1 MSAEKIVLNSRTHT
15 LTAALDITERKRAEA
30 DREALIQE
38 LEGKNAELERFTY
51 TVSHDLKSPL
61 ITIRG
66 FLGFMEEDAR
76 AGNIGRLKAD
86 IARIENAT
94 SKMQLLLNDLLDLS
108 RVGRLINPS
117 EEISIETLA
126 REAVALVAGRIAG
139 RKVQIEITP
148 GLPTVYGDR
157 ARLLEVMQN
166 LLDNA
171 VKFMGDQPRPTIEI
185 GLRDA
190 EPGQPVYYV
199 RDNGIGI
206 DSRYHQKVFGL
217 FDKLE
222 ANSEGTGVGLA
233 LVKRIIEVHGGQVWI
248 ESAGSGTG
256 TTVCFTLPPKPLTP
270 TQQESK
276 NA

>member
-1 MSAEKIVLNSRTHT
+1 
-15 LTAALDITERKRAEA
+15 
-30 DREALIQE
+30 
-38 LEGKNAELERFTY
+38 
-51 TVSHDLKSPL
+51 
-61 ITIRG
+61 
-66 FLGFMEEDAR
+66 
-76 AGNIGRLKAD
+76 
-86 IARIENAT
+86 
-94 SKMQLLLNDLLDLS
+94 
-108 RVGRLINPS
+108 
-117 EEISIETLA
+117 
-126 REAVALVAGRIAG
+126 
-139 RKVQIEITP
+139 
-148 GLPTVYGDR
+148 
-157 ARLLEVMQN
+157 MQN

-276 NA
+276 NAQ